1 MIAQETINEY
11 VSRFNVERY
20 LDAKSIRYRH
30 TTKGV
35 YFCSPLRNEHNPSVV
50 IFKDSKIYFDFT
62 THERMSLV
70 NFICKLEACDFARAI
85 EIISG
90 NCFQN
95 LTQVQDVSII
105 DYDGKPKY
113 TYTPLTTPRLFEYT
127 RSRGISDDTARQYLC
142 ECIIKGKFHH
152 VAFKN
157 DGGGYAIR
165 NTSTSKT
172 FTKRWINDGC
182 NRPTTIRH
190 NSDKV
195 VIFEG
200 TFDFLAWIE
209 YMKYVG
215 KDSGQF
221 DAIVLN
227 TAANWKYAKLRDYAK
242 IYLYLD
248 NDGNQETGQRESKA
262 IMEEYLDKVIN
273 LTPITFAPYGCKDFN
288 DYWKTLITK

>member
-11 VSRFNVERY
+11 VSRFSVELY
-20 LDAKSIRYRH
+20 LEAKNIRYRR
-30 TTKGV
+30 TPKGLF
-35 YFCSPLRNEHNPSVV
+35 FCSPLRNEHNPSVV
-50 IFKDSKIYFDFT
+50 IFNDSKIYFDFT
-62 THERMSLV
+62 THERMNIV
-70 NFICKLEACDFARAI
+70 NFICQLEGCDFMRAI

-90 NCFQN
+90 NRFQN
-95 LTQVQDVSII
+95 LTQQEII
-105 DYDGKPKY
+105 DYDEKPKY
-113 TYTPLTTPRLFEYT
+113 TYTTLTTPKLFDYT

-142 ECIIKGKFHH
+142 ECIIKEKYHH

-165 NTSTSKT
+165 NTSNSKS
-172 FTKRWINDGC
+172 FKMRWINDGC
-182 NRPTTIRH
+182 NRPTTISH

-209 YMKYVG
+209 YMKYIG
-215 KDSGQF
+215 KDSGRF
-221 DAIVLN
+221 DVVVLN
-227 TAANWKYAKLRDYAK
+227 TAANWKYAKLRDYAQ

-262 IMEEYLDKVIN
+262 ITAEYPDKVTN
-273 LTPITFAPYGCKDFN
+273 LTPITFAPYGYKDFN
-288 DYWKTLITK
+288 DYWVKHFKITS